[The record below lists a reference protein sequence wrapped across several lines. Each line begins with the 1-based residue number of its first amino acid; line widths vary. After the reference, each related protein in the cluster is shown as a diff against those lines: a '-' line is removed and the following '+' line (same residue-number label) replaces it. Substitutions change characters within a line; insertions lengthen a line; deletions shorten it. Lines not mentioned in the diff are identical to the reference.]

1 MHRSALTAAV
11 AAFCLA
17 AITPAPALAQP
28 SQTRVRYADLNLSSP
43 EGARVFDA
51 RLRNAARQAC
61 GERMG
66 RETLREYLRV
76 RACKR
81 AFIESAQARFASA

>member
-1 MHRSALTAAV
+1 MHRSAITAAA

-17 AITPAPALAQP
+17 AMTPAPATAQP

-43 EGARVFDA
+43 QGARVFDA

-66 RETLREYLRV
+66 RETLREHLQI

-81 AFIESAQARFASA
+81 AFIESAAARVASA